1 MNRPRAVACCVV
13 ALFAALLAPSSAG
26 AERIAAVVGGRLML
40 FDSAT
45 PSAVATRDITGIGTN
60 ETIRGI
66 DYRPS
71 TGEVYVV
78 TATTASAN
86 NSFARTYVIDTS
98 LGTTGRVGVTTAAV
112 PGWADVAGDAGF
124 NPVADR
130 LRVLNVTD
138 ENFRLNP
145 NDGALAADDTNLSP
159 AATTAA
165 IGLAYDRN
173 VARSTATTAY
183 LIDRHDS
190 QLAMLGG
197 VNSTP
202 SPNGG
207 VVTDRGPLG
216 ITLAASTDG
225 GFDISGAT
233 GTAYAVLT
241 DSADMLT
248 SLYTVNLTTGAL
260 TKIGTVGTGGLEAVG
275 MTVLPPPPPGPTGPT
290 GPRGATGPAS
300 PAGPAG
306 PAGPQGPK
314 GDTGDSLAATLSL
327 SKYSG
332 RAHKALAVRIVTTKT
347 CRVTLQIRKR
357 AKTVAKTKARTVHA
371 GRARLKL
378 RKLPAKGRYTLR
390 LTATAARKTITD
402 TARLTVR

>member
-1 MNRPRAVACCVV
+1 MNPPRAIACCV
-13 ALFAALLAPSSAG
+13 LALLATLLPAAPAG
-26 AERIAAVVGGRLML
+26 AERIAAVVGGRLTL

-45 PSAVATRDITGIGTN
+45 PSAIRTRDITGIGIN

-78 TATTASAN
+78 TATTGSAN
-86 NSFARTYVIDTS
+86 NSLARTYVIDTS
-98 LGTTGRVGVTTAAV
+98 LGTTGRVGVTAAAV

-130 LRVLNVTD
+130 LRVVNVTD

-145 NDGALAADDTNLSP
+145 DNGGLSADDTNLSP

-173 VARSTATTAY
+173 VAGSTATTAY

-190 QLAMLGG
+190 QLALLGG

-207 VVTDRGPLG
+207 AVTDRGPLG
-216 ITLAASTDG
+216 ITLSASKDG

-241 DSADMLT
+241 DSADTLT
-248 SLYTVNLTTGAL
+248 SLYTVNLTTGAA
-260 TKIGTVGTGGLEAVG
+260 TKVGTVGTGSLEAVG
-275 MTVLPPPPPGPTGPT
+275 MTVLPTPPPGPAGPAGPAGPTGPT
-290 GPRGATGPAS
+290 
-300 PAGPAG
+300 G

-314 GDTGDSLAATLSL
+314 GDTGDSLAAALGLSAF
-327 SKYSG
+327 SG
-332 RAHKALAVRIVTTKT
+332 RAHKALAVRIVVTK
-347 CRVTLQIRKR
+347 RSKVTLQIRKR
-357 AKTVAKTKARTVHA
+357 TKRLAKTKARTVKA
-371 GRARLKL
+371 GRSRLKIA
-378 RKLPAKGRYTLR
+378 KLPAKGRYTLR
-390 LTATAARKTITD
+390 LTATAAGKTVTD
-402 TARLTVR
+402 TARLIVR

>member
-1 MNRPRAVACCVV
+1 MNRQRAVTCSVV
-13 ALFAALLAPSSAG
+13 ALLAALLAPSPAG
-26 AERIAAVVGGRLML
+26 AERVAAVVGGRLLL

-45 PSAVATRDITGIGTN
+45 PSVVATRDITGIGIN

-71 TGEVYVV
+71 TGEVYLV
-78 TATTASAN
+78 TALTGSVN
-86 NSFARTYVIDTS
+86 NSLARTYVIDTS
-98 LGTTGRVGVTTAAV
+98 LGTTGRVGVTAAAV
-112 PGWADVAGDAGF
+112 PGWADVAGDAGI

-130 LRVLNVTD
+130 VRVVSVTD

-145 NDGALAADDTNLSP
+145 NSGALAGDDANLSP

-165 IGLAYDRN
+165 IGVAYDRN
-173 VARSTATTAY
+173 VAGSTATTAY

-190 QLAMLGG
+190 QLAIVGG
-197 VNSTP
+197 IDSTP

-216 ITLAASTDG
+216 ITLSASSDG

-260 TKIGTVGTGGLEAVG
+260 TKVGTVGTGSLEAVG
-275 MTVLPPPPPGPTGPT
+275 MTVLPPSPPGP
-290 GPRGATGPAS
+290 AGPAGPS
-300 PAGPAG
+300 GASGLAGPPGPAG

-314 GDTGDSLAATLSL
+314 GDTGDALAAALGLSAF
-327 SKYSG
+327 SG
-332 RAHKALAVRIVTTKT
+332 RAHRALAVRIVTTKR

-357 AKTVAKTKARTVHA
+357 AKRVAKTKPRTVKA
-371 GRARLKL
+371 GRSRLKV

-390 LTATAARKTITD
+390 LTAKAAGKTVTD
-402 TARLTVR
+402 TAKLTVR

>member
-1 MNRPRAVACCVV
+1 MNCPRAVTCCVV
-13 ALFAALLAPSSAG
+13 ASLAALLAPSPAG

-71 TGEVYVV
+71 TGEVYLV
-78 TATTASAN
+78 TATTGSAN

-98 LGTTGRVGVTTAAV
+98 LGTTGRVGVTAAAV

-145 NDGALAADDTNLSP
+145 NTGAVAADDTNLSP
-159 AATTAA
+159 AATTAV

-173 VARSTATTAY
+173 VAGSTATTAY

-197 VNSTP
+197 VDSNP

-248 SLYTVNLTTGAL
+248 SLYNVNLTTGAL
-260 TKIGTVGTGGLEAVG
+260 T
-275 MTVLPPPPPGPTGPT
+275 
-290 GPRGATGPAS
+290 
-300 PAGPAG
+300 
-306 PAGPQGPK
+306 
-314 GDTGDSLAATLSL
+314 
-327 SKYSG
+327 
-332 RAHKALAVRIVTTKT
+332 
-347 CRVTLQIRKR
+347 
-357 AKTVAKTKARTVHA
+357 
-371 GRARLKL
+371 
-378 RKLPAKGRYTLR
+378 
-390 LTATAARKTITD
+390 
-402 TARLTVR
+402 